1 MESTSDSPGA
11 PGLRVHQFVVGAA
24 PVAAYLAGWSPP
36 VWGALG
42 LSLAAVVSV
51 RWAFVARL
59 YGRLRP
65 SAGEAWGGFHPGLY
79 RFDESARAAFLAL
92 GLGLLVA
99 GNVLGWLPILAA
111 SASAILE
118 GATGFLVTAIPYARL
133 MTWAKQVL
141 GRPASADPSS
151 GRWNPN
157 CLVPRALGSAAYP
170 RCLWCR
176 VPSIR
181 GCCGLQAS
189 LLLLLLLAIAFLLNA
204 SLGPWETKILV
215 VMSIVVVAALGL
227 AINRQSEDL
236 VSALEDTAREEVRQ
250 AARCDL
256 LRRLA
261 MAETVESAAE
271 EAIGHVA
278 DWVGARRASV
288 MVVERGVL
296 RIAASCGIPRDV
308 ARAVAVPLSARISG
322 QVFSTGRAVVLE
334 DPVRQMPE
342 LALGLEGKGASA
354 SLPLVSAPMGVKGQK
369 VGCINA
375 TDKPGGAFSAAD
387 LAELEFVAEAAGIM
401 LGTLAARHDL
411 ERANYDTI
419 RALALAVEAKD
430 PYTHGHSLRVQAWAS
445 TVGRELGLGE
455 DQMHALVYAA
465 ELHDIGKLAVPD
477 RILRAERSL
486 TNDEWALVRQHP
498 WRGVQMIQHIGF
510 LKPALQIILYH
521 HERLDGRGYPE
532 GRAGEAIPLES
543 RILAVV
549 DSYDAMT
556 SLRPYRGA
564 MTHEAAAAELRRCT
578 GTQFDGKCVEAF
590 LGLLSEAETAPV
602 ETAVRAGALPPGIRR
617 TGCGL
622 NGIPQIR
629 PERPGLI
636 CGR

>member
-1 MESTSDSPGA
+1 MESTSDSPGT

-42 LSLAAVVSV
+42 VSLAALVSV

-59 YGRLRP
+59 YDRFCP
-65 SAGEAWGGFHPGLY
+65 PADEPESGFHPGLH
-79 RFDESARAAFLAL
+79 RFDEGLRAAFFAL
-92 GLGLLVA
+92 GLGLLVG
-99 GNVLGWLPILAA
+99 GNAFGWLPILAA
-111 SASAILE
+111 SATAILE

-215 VMSIVVVAALGL
+215 VMSIVAVAALGL
-227 AINRQSEDL
+227 ATNRSTSDL
-236 VSALEDTAREEVRQ
+236 VEALEDSRREERRKVD
-250 AARCDL
+250 RCDL
-256 LRRLA
+256 LRRLTKA
-261 MAETVESAAE
+261 QTVESAAQ
-271 EAIGHVA
+271 EAIRHLKE
-278 DWVGARRASV
+278 WVGARRMSV
-288 MVVERGVL
+288 MVARDGML
-296 RIAASCGIPRDV
+296 RIVASCGIPREV
-308 ARAVAVPLSARISG
+308 AEAVAVPLSARICG
-322 QVFSTGRAVVLE
+322 RVFSTGRAVVLE
-334 DPVRQMPE
+334 DPVHQMPD

-354 SLPLVSAPMGVKGQK
+354 SLPLVSAPIGSNRHK

-375 TDKPGGAFSAAD
+375 TDKPGGQFSPTD
-387 LAELEFVAEAAGIM
+387 LAELEFVAEAAGI
-401 LGTLAARHDL
+401 TLAALAAQRNL
-411 ERANYDTI
+411 EQANYDTI

-430 PYTHGHSLRVQAWAS
+430 PYTHGHSMRVQAWAS
-445 TVGRELGLGE
+445 AAGRELGLGE
-455 DQMHALVYAA
+455 DQMHALEYAA

-486 TNDEWALVRQHP
+486 TNDEWVLVRQHP

-521 HERLDGRGYPE
+521 HERVDGRGYPE

-556 SLRPYRGA
+556 SLRPYRPA
-564 MTHEAAAAELRRCT
+564 MTHEEASAELRRCS
-578 GTQFDGKCVEAF
+578 GTQFDADCVETF
-590 LGLLSEAETAPV
+590 LGLLSDAVTAPV
-602 ETAVRAGALPPGIRR
+602 ETAVRAGALPPDAGNRPRR
-617 TGCGL
+617 K
-622 NGIPQIR
+622 PPVAR
-629 PERPGLI
+629 AAR
-636 CGR
+636 

>member
-1 MESTSDSPGA
+1 MGSASDSPGT
-11 PGLRVHQFVVGAA
+11 GLRVHQFVVGAV

-36 VWGALG
+36 VWGALV
-42 LSLAAVVSV
+42 LSLAAVASV
-51 RWAFVARL
+51 RFAFVARL

-79 RFDESARAAFLAL
+79 RFDEAARAAFLAL
-92 GLGLLVA
+92 GLGLLLA
-99 GNVLGWLPILAA
+99 GNDLGWLPILAA

-133 MTWAKQVL
+133 MTWAKQIL
-141 GRPASADPSS
+141 GRAASADPSS
-151 GRWNPN
+151 GQWNPN

-170 RCLWCR
+170 RCRWCR
-176 VPSIR
+176 LPSIR

-189 LLLLLLLAIAFLLNA
+189 MLLLLLLVIAFLLNA
-204 SLGPWETKILV
+204 SLGPWTTKALV
-215 VMSIVVVAALGL
+215 VMSIAAVAALGL

-236 VSALEDTAREEVRQ
+236 VSALEDTAQEEVRQ

-261 MAETVESAAE
+261 MAETVESAAD
-271 EAIGHVA
+271 EAIGQVA
-278 DWVGARRASV
+278 DWVGARRACV
-288 MVVERGVL
+288 LVARDGML
-296 RIAASCGIPRDV
+296 RIAASCGIPEEV
-308 ARAVAVPLSARISG
+308 AEEVAVPLSGRISG
-322 QVFSTGRAVVLE
+322 WVFSTGRAVVLADAAKE
-334 DPVRQMPE
+334 MPD
-342 LALGLEGKGASA
+342 LALGLADGGASA
-354 SLPLVSAPMGVKGQK
+354 SLPLVSAPIGSNSHK

-375 TDKPGGAFSAAD
+375 TDKPGGQFSPAD
-387 LAELEFVAEAAGIM
+387 LAELEFVSEAAGIM

-430 PYTHGHSLRVQAWAS
+430 PYTHGHSMRVQAWAS
-445 TVGRELGLGE
+445 AVGRELELGE
-455 DQMHALVYAA
+455 DPMHALVYAA

-486 TNDEWALVRQHP
+486 TEDEWSLVRQHP

-521 HERLDGRGYPE
+521 HERVDGRGYPE
-532 GRAGEAIPLES
+532 GRAGEAIPLGA

-564 MTHEAAAAELRRCT
+564 MTHEEASAELHRCT
-578 GTQFDGKCVEAF
+578 GTQFDAVCVETF
-590 LGLLSEAETAPV
+590 LGLLSEAATSPV
-602 ETAVRAGALPPGIRR
+602 ETAVRAGALPLDAGNRPRR
-617 TGCGL
+617 KPPVARAARSG
-622 NGIPQIR
+622 
-629 PERPGLI
+629 
-636 CGR
+636 

>member
-1 MESTSDSPGA
+1 MKPTSENPGA
-11 PGLRVHQFVVGAA
+11 PGLRVHQFVVGAV

-42 LSLAAVVSV
+42 LSLAASASV
-51 RWAFVARL
+51 RFAFVARV

-79 RFDESARAAFLAL
+79 RFDEATRAAFLAL

-99 GNVLGWLPILAA
+99 GNELGWLAILAA
-111 SASAILE
+111 SASALLE
-118 GATGFLVTAIPYARL
+118 GATGFLMTAIPYARL
-133 MTWAKQVL
+133 MTWAKQIL

-170 RCLWCR
+170 RCRWCR
-176 VPSIR
+176 LPSIR

-189 LLLLLLLAIAFLLNA
+189 LLLLLLLVIAFLLNA
-204 SLGPWETKILV
+204 SLDPWTTKILV
-215 VMSIVVVAALGL
+215 VMSTAVVAALGL

-261 MAETVESAAE
+261 TAETVESAAE

-278 DWVGARRASV
+278 EWVGARRASV
-288 MVVERGVL
+288 MVAERGVL
-296 RIAASCGIPRDV
+296 RIAAWCGIPREV
-308 ARAVAVPLSARISG
+308 ARAVAVPLSGRISG
-322 QVFSTGRAVVLE
+322 RVFSTGRAVVLADAAKE
-334 DPVRQMPE
+334 MPD
-342 LALGLEGKGASA
+342 LALGLADVGASA

-375 TDKPGGAFSAAD
+375 TDKPGGAFSPAD

-401 LGTLAARHDL
+401 LGTLAARQDL

-430 PYTHGHSLRVQAWAS
+430 PYTHGHSMRVQAWAS
-445 TVGRELGLGE
+445 AAGRALGLGE
-455 DQMHALVYAA
+455 GPMHALVYAA

-486 TNDEWALVRQHP
+486 TKDEWALVRQHP

-521 HERLDGRGYPE
+521 HERVDGHGYPE
-532 GRAGEAIPLES
+532 GRGGEAIPLES
-543 RILAVV
+543 RILTVV

-556 SLRPYRGA
+556 SLRPYRPA
-564 MTHEAAAAELRRCT
+564 MTHEEASAELRRCA
-578 GTQFDGKCVEAF
+578 GTQFDADCVETF
-590 LGLLSEAETAPV
+590 LGLLADAETAPV
-602 ETAVRAGALPPGIRR
+602 ETAVRAGALTLDACKRPRRKPPATRSARSG
-617 TGCGL
+617 
-622 NGIPQIR
+622 
-629 PERPGLI
+629 
-636 CGR
+636 

>member
-79 RFDESARAAFLAL
+79 RFDESARAAFLAV

-99 GNVLGWLPILAA
+99 GNDLGWLPILAA

-118 GATGFLVTAIPYARL
+118 GATGFLVTAIPYAGLKAAAWRAVGRPL
-133 MTWAKQVL
+133 AAIQASSKEGNTKCVVVRCL
-141 GRPASADPSS
+141 GRT
-151 GRWNPN
+151 
-157 CLVPRALGSAAYP
+157 AYP
-170 RCLWCR
+170 RCRWCR
-176 VPSIR
+176 LPSVR
-181 GCCGLQAS
+181 GCCGLQGS

-204 SLGPWETKILV
+204 SLDPWTTKALV
-215 VMSIVVVAALGL
+215 LMSIVVVAALGL
-227 AINRQSEDL
+227 AIHRQSEDL
-236 VSALEDTAREEVRQ
+236 VGALEDTAWEEVRQ
-250 AARCDL
+250 EARCDL

-261 MAETVESAAE
+261 TAETVESAAE
-271 EAIGHVA
+271 EAIGHLRE
-278 DWVGARRASV
+278 WVGARRVSV
-288 MVVERGVL
+288 MVARDGML
-296 RIAASCGIPRDV
+296 RIAASCGIPREV
-308 ARAVAVPLSARISG
+308 AEAVAVPLSARISG
-322 QVFSTGRAVVLE
+322 RVFSTGRAVVLADAAKE
-334 DPVRQMPE
+334 MPDV
-342 LALGLEGKGASA
+342 ALGLADVGASA
-354 SLPLVSAPMGVKGQK
+354 SLPLVSAPMGANGQK

-375 TDKPGGAFSAAD
+375 TDKPGGAFSEAD

-430 PYTHGHSLRVQAWAS
+430 PYTHGHSMRVQAWAS
-445 TVGRELGLGE
+445 AAGRELGLGE
-455 DQMHALVYAA
+455 GQMHALVYAA

-486 TNDEWALVRQHP
+486 TEDEWTLVRQHP

-521 HERLDGRGYPE
+521 HERVDGRGYPE
-532 GRAGEAIPLES
+532 GRGGEAIPLES

-556 SLRPYRGA
+556 SLRPYRPA
-564 MTHEAAAAELRRCT
+564 LSHEEASAELRRCT
-578 GTQFDGKCVEAF
+578 GTQFDAVCVETF
-590 LGLLSEAETAPV
+590 LGLLSDAVTAPV
-602 ETAVRAGALPPGIRR
+602 ETAVRAGALPPGRSDRPRR
-617 TGCGL
+617 KPPAARAARG
-622 NGIPQIR
+622 
-629 PERPGLI
+629 
-636 CGR
+636 

>member
-1 MESTSDSPGA
+1 MKSTSDSPVT
-11 PGLRVHQFVVGAA
+11 GLRVHQFVLGAA

-42 LSLAAVVSV
+42 LSLAAAVSV
-51 RWAFVARL
+51 RYAFVARL

-65 SAGEAWGGFHPGLY
+65 SSGEAWGGFHPGLY
-79 RFDESARAAFLAL
+79 RFDESARVAFLAL

-99 GNVLGWLPILAA
+99 GNALGWLPILAA
-111 SASAILE
+111 AASAILE

-133 MTWAKQVL
+133 MTWAKQIL

-151 GRWNPN
+151 GQWNPN

-170 RCLWCR
+170 RCRWCR

-189 LLLLLLLAIAFLLNA
+189 LLLLLLLVIAFLLNA
-204 SLGPWETKILV
+204 SLGIWETKILV
-215 VMSIVVVAALGL
+215 VMSIMTVVALGL
-227 AINRQSEDL
+227 AINRSTDDL
-236 VSALEDTAREEVRQ
+236 VKTLEDSRCEEQRKVD
-250 AARCDL
+250 RCDL

-261 MAETVESAAE
+261 TAETVESAAE
-271 EAIGHVA
+271 EVIEYLRE
-278 DWVGARRASV
+278 WVGARRVSV
-288 MVVERGVL
+288 MMTRDGML
-296 RIAASCGIPRDV
+296 RIVASCGIPEAV
-308 ARAVAVPLSARISG
+308 AEQAAVPLSEHISG
-322 QVFSTGRAVVLE
+322 RVFSTGHAVVLE
-334 DPVRQMPE
+334 DPVHQMPD
-342 LALGLEGKGASA
+342 LALGLDGKGASA
-354 SLPLVSAPMGVKGQK
+354 SLPLVSAPMGSNGQK

-387 LAELEFVAEAAGIM
+387 LAELEFAAEAAGIT
-401 LGTLAARHDL
+401 LGALVVRRDL

-430 PYTHGHSLRVQAWAS
+430 PYTHGHSMRVQAWA
-445 TVGRELGLGE
+445 TAVGRELGLSE
-455 DQMHALVYAA
+455 DPIQTLANAA
-465 ELHDIGKLAVPD
+465 ELHDIGKLAIPD

-486 TNDEWALVRQHP
+486 TEDEWALVRQHP
-498 WRGVQMIQHIGF
+498 QRGVQMIQHIGF
-510 LKPALQIILYH
+510 LNSTLEIILYH

-532 GRAGEAIPLES
+532 GRSGEAIPLGA

-578 GTQFDGKCVEAF
+578 GTQFDAVCVETF
-590 LGLLSEAETAPV
+590 LGLLSDVVTAPV
-602 ETAVRAGALPPGIRR
+602 ETAVRAGALPLDAGKRPRR
-617 TGCGL
+617 KPPAQRAPSKLGG
-622 NGIPQIR
+622 
-629 PERPGLI
+629 
-636 CGR
+636 